1 MTGDHDH
8 DWEEDKKLVERFENS
23 LKSNLDLYFEEEEL
37 EDIIRFYFDQQKF
50 LKALRA
56 SEYSLEKFP
65 FSVEIR
71 LLKAQCLIFNDELD
85 EGLSILENLNN
96 LSPNNED
103 IVLALANAQILAGNH
118 QEGIELLENYLPM
131 AEDKAEVFYSLGN
144 LYRAKGDNTKA
155 SDYFTR
161 AHPAL
166 ADRCAQVAGDD
177 HPGGSIHRGEHV
189 PDESHRLPGRLEGYD
204 RGRHRVVGGGV
215 PVRVRVHLARP
226 GE

>member
-8 DWEEDKKLVERFENS
+8 DWKKIKKLVERFENS

-56 SEYSLEKFP
+56 SEYALEKFP

-71 LLKAQCLIFNDELD
+71 LLKAQCLIFNDELE
-85 EGLSILENLNN
+85 EGLGILENLNN

-118 QEGIELLENYLPM
+118 QEGIELLENYLPL

-144 LYRAKGDNTKA
+144 LYRAKGDNAKA
-155 SDYFTR
+155 SDYFKEAVKNR
-161 AHPAL
+161 INHEDAL
-166 ADRCAQVAGDD
+166 FQLAM
-177 HPGGSIHRGEHV
+177 ITE
-189 PDESHRLPGRLEGYD
+189 EE
-204 RGRHRVVGGGV
+204 
-215 PVRVRVHLARP
+215 VHLTKFSNSTRNSLIRILILPELGTIWRGVQSP
-226 GE
+226 GPV